1 MTRPSSLSPEGWA
14 RFSLGQQILQIG
26 AEMQRGLD
34 HLEPADIGRLR
45 PCYERALGL
54 VDLTV
59 QVNAIP
65 HLRRELLRW
74 REVLGELYSSE
85 RPDPKLH
92 RLAFRAL
99 LELHPH
105 SQGQVALLEL

>member
-1 MTRPSSLSPEGWA
+1 V
-14 RFSLGQQILQIG
+14 RFTLGQQILQIG

-34 HLEPADIGRLR
+34 HLDSADMCRLR
-45 PCYERALGL
+45 PCYERAFDL

-59 QVNAIP
+59 QVNARP

-74 REVLGELYSSE
+74 REVVGELYSSD
-85 RPDPKLH
+85 RPDPDLH

-99 LELHPH
+99 LELHPQA
-105 SQGQVALLEL
+105 QGQVALLEL